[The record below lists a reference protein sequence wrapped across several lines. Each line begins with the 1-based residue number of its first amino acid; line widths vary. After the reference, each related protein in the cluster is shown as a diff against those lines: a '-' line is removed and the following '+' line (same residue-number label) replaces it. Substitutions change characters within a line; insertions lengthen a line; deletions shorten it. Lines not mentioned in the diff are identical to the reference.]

1 MSFISA
7 VAALFVVLDPVG
19 NIPLFLA
26 LLEDLNVGK
35 RVLIVARELMIALAI
50 LLLFLFSGRTLLNI
64 LGISQPALSIAG
76 GIILFLV
83 SLRMIFSSDS
93 EDVVGK
99 TEGEPFIVPLAI
111 PSVAGPSAIATVL
124 LFMAR
129 APSRWIEWVGALI
142 LAWSATSAIL
152 IAAVLVGTRIGRR
165 GINAMKRLMGML
177 LTTVA
182 VEMFLSGLADA
193 DLSMYSPAW
202 RLLFIVNV

>member
-7 VAALFVVLDPVG
+7 VAALFVVMDPVG

-26 LLEDLNVGK
+26 LLEDLNAGK
-35 RVLIVARELMIALAI
+35 RVLIVVRELIIALAI
-50 LLLFLFSGRTLLNI
+50 LLLFLFSGRTLLGI
-64 LGISQPALSIAG
+64 LGISQPSLSVAG
-76 GIILFLV
+76 GVILFLV

-93 EDVVGK
+93 ENIVGE

-129 APSRWIEWVGALI
+129 APSRWVEWVGALVI
-142 LAWSATSAIL
+142 AWSATSVIL
-152 IAAVLVGTRIGRR
+152 IVAVLVGTRIGRR

-182 VEMFLSGLADA
+182 VEMFLTGLADA
-193 DLSMYSPAW
+193 DLSIYIPVWM
-202 RLLFIVNV
+202 LLSNNRA